1 LKHLYIID
9 PIAALQPA
17 GDTSLAFMRE
27 GQARGIDNHW
37 CHVHDLSV
45 IGGRCHALTRAVTTH
60 VPVAGEAHFVEK
72 AAQQRS
78 LDDFAVVWMR
88 KDPPVDDLY
97 LFACMLLE
105 RVDPSRTRVLNHP
118 RHLRTVHEKLWAL
131 EYPELVPPQVVS
143 SDPRVLRA
151 FIDERGGGV
160 VKPLA
165 FMGGFGVMVFKADD
179 RNIGSALDLLTNE
192 GKRPVIAQQHL
203 AAIDSSGD
211 KRVLFVN
218 GEPVGALARFP
229 DKRDVRANLRAGGSA
244 AQVGVDDDDRR
255 IAKAI
260 GPELR
265 RMGMFFVGIDVI
277 GGKLTEVNVTSPTG
291 IMAINRLNGLA
302 GKHRIE
308 AVVMD
313 ALGELN

>member
-1 LKHLYIID
+1 MNHLYVID
-9 PIAALQPA
+9 PMATLHPA

-37 CHVHDLSV
+37 CHVHDLSF
-45 IGGRCHALTRAVTTH
+45 INGRCHALTRAVKTH
-60 VPVAGEAHFVEK
+60 IPNGGEPHFEEQTP
-72 AAQQRS
+72 QQRS

-105 RVDPSRTRVLNHP
+105 RVDPSRTRVVNDP

-131 EYPELVPPQVVS
+131 EFPQLVPAQVVS
-143 SDPRVLRA
+143 SDPKVLRA
-151 FIDERGGGV
+151 FLDEHGGGV

-203 AAIDSSGD
+203 PAIDTTGD
-211 KRVLFVN
+211 KRLLLLN
-218 GEPVGALARFP
+218 GEPIGALARFP

-244 AQVGVDDDDRR
+244 GQVGIDDDDQR
-255 IAKAI
+255 IAAVI

-265 RMGMFFVGIDVI
+265 RLGMLFVGVDVI

-291 IMAINRLNGLA
+291 IMAINRLNGLS
-302 GKHRIE
+302 GPTRME
-308 AVVMD
+308 ALVMD
-313 ALGELN
+313 ALAHA